1 MVYVEMRRD
10 MYFESL
16 KKPNCKGLYRTA
28 WSYVLGLDEVPTMKP
43 QGEKK
48 AEEDTEAGNA

>member
-43 QGEKK
+43 MAEKST
-48 AEEDTEAGNA
+48 AEAAEN